1 MPNRVRRELCANK
14 LFSNAERYKH
24 IHTLVVDGN
33 RHFVFKSCQLMNY
46 SAIHGCVWWR
56 IFWHYLFYRLS
67 ERFYNIVA
75 DYTWNSWFS
84 YQKKFIFKRAT
95 QAMFR
100 LCKQPD
106 GRCIFLKTSK
116 AEDHQNVMCI
126 HIAICR
132 KTSFWKM
139 GRTGLKFCASYIIR
153 ATHNLQQQKIP

>member
-1 MPNRVRRELCANK
+1 MPNRVRREVCANK
-14 LFSNAERYKH
+14 LFSNTERYKH
-24 IHTLVVDGN
+24 IHTLVVDDN
-33 RHFVFKSCQLMNY
+33 RHFVLK
-46 SAIHGCVWWR
+46 GCHWW
-56 IFWHYLFYRLS
+56 IIV
-67 ERFYNIVA
+67 RFMDVYDGGYFDIIYFTDRFIVA